1 MARWLQTNVGHAE
14 LLACCRRTRALKVV
28 MLGRWNAGP
37 LSLSLALDVMD
48 AVVCARIPRAAYM
61 LLCARCPHKT
71 SSHADDLPHITRYDT
86 SCTASTGLAPP

>member
-37 LSLSLALDVMD
+37 LSSAESGHARALERRPSLALSRSRCDGRSR
-48 AVVCARIPRAAYM
+48 VC
-61 LLCARCPHKT
+61 
-71 SSHADDLPHITRYDT
+71 
-86 SCTASTGLAPP
+86 